1 MFLIIKSCFGRPYQ
15 ILKIKS
21 YSICILQVM
30 ISYEKPNSGETLVY
44 VSCSLILPESS
55 KHGCFS
61 SFHCSVSILT
71 LCLSLCGD
79 ASHILTSSTVWKITQ
94 TVISIVGWDRSFLL
108 SRGGFKLAIILP
120 HLPGNYRI
128 PVKKTGITCLPLCL
142 VRFLEIYQEFQD
154 PFSSYFAC
162 FYVFKTVS
170 LPSGAGWTAQE
181 ENKVL
186 GFDISWSCSS
196 LKKWM
201 KGRQRCLN
209 EQRHLSLVLKM
220 WLALQTPKG
229 ENRCQWVVLW
239 RPHESMVYP
248 HQCAHTHTQIET
260 NFLRWVKQERF
271 PGPR

>member
-1 MFLIIKSCFGRPYQ
+1 
-15 ILKIKS
+15 
-21 YSICILQVM
+21 M

-55 KHGCFS
+55 KPGCFS
-61 SFHCSVSILT
+61 SLHCSVSILT

-79 ASHILTSSTVWKITQ
+79 ASHILKRAASTVLLTSSTVWKITQ

-108 SRGGFKLAIILP
+108 GRGGFKLAIILP
-120 HLPGNYRI
+120 HLPGIGKLQNSSE
-128 PVKKTGITCLPLCL
+128 KTGITCLPLCL

-170 LPSGAGWTAQE
+170 SPSGAGWTAQE

-196 LKKWM
+196 FKKM
-201 KGRQRCLN
+201 N
-209 EQRHLSLVLKM
+209 EGQEKMSKWTKTLVTGTENVIGS
-220 WLALQTPKG
+220 ADPKRR
-229 ENRCQWVVLW
+229 EQMPVSCPLTSTWVHGIPTSV
-239 RPHESMVYP
+239 
-248 HQCAHTHTQIET
+248 CTHT
-260 NFLRWVKQERF
+260 NK
-271 PGPR
+271 

>member
-1 MFLIIKSCFGRPYQ
+1 
-15 ILKIKS
+15 
-21 YSICILQVM
+21 M

-55 KHGCFS
+55 KPGCFS
-61 SFHCSVSILT
+61 SLHCSVSILT

-79 ASHILTSSTVWKITQ
+79 ASHILKRAASTVLLTSSTVWKITQ

-108 SRGGFKLAIILP
+108 GRGGFKLAIILP
-120 HLPGNYRI
+120 HLPGIGKLQNSSE
-128 PVKKTGITCLPLCL
+128 KTGITCLPLCL

-170 LPSGAGWTAQE
+170 SPSGAGWTAQE

-186 GFDISWSCSS
+186 GFDISW
-196 LKKWM
+196 KKWM
-201 KGRQRCLN
+201 EGRQRCLN

-248 HQCAHTHTQIET
+248 HQCAHTQTNRNELFKVSET
-260 NFLRWVKQERF
+260 REVSRSTVEVSSQ
-271 PGPR
+271 P